1 MSRYARLR
9 GRPTVEGRRAVI
21 EALRAG
27 REITQILMQD
37 DVQLGP
43 QLREIVFLAN
53 SSGIEVNGVSRPDL
67 DRQSATRKHQG
78 VIAIIPDTRYVPIED
93 LVFAA
98 DNRDEAPLVIVLDG
112 VQDPHNLG
120 AIARTVDA
128 AGGHGIVIPERR
140 AAGISPGAI
149 RASAGALE
157 HVPVAR
163 VPNMPK
169 NAEYLKTLGLNLIGL
184 DQDAEGHYSE
194 PDYTLPTAIVVGSE
208 ERGISPRVRSVCQ
221 SLISIPLRGQM
232 ASLNASVAAAI
243 VLYEAL
249 RQRYPSDRDKS

>member
-1 MSRYARLR
+1 
-9 GRPTVEGRRAVI
+9 
-21 EALRAG
+21 
-27 REITQILMQD
+27 MQD

-53 SSGIEVNGVSRPDL
+53 SAGIEVDGVSRRDL

-98 DNRDEAPLVIVLDG
+98 DNRDEAPLLIVLDG

-120 AIARTVDA
+120 AIARTLDA

-157 HVPVAR
+157 HVPVTR
-163 VPNMPK
+163 VNNIAK
-169 NAEYLKTLGLNLIGL
+169 SAVYLKTLGLNLIGL
-184 DQDAEGHYSE
+184 DQVAEGHYSE
-194 PDYTLPTAIVVGSE
+194 PDYTVPTAIVVGSE
-208 ERGISPRVRSVCQ
+208 ERGISPGVRSACE

-243 VLYEAL
+243 VLYEAV
-249 RQRYPSDRDKS
+249 RQRSGLKRDRS

>member
-1 MSRYARLR
+1 
-9 GRPTVEGRRAVI
+9 
-21 EALRAG
+21 
-27 REITQILMQD
+27 MQD
-37 DVQLGP
+37 DAQLGP

-53 SSGIEVNGVSRPDL
+53 GAGIEVDGVSRRDL

-78 VIAIIPDTRYVPIED
+78 VIAIVPDTRYVPIED

-98 DNRDEAPLVIVLDG
+98 DNRDEQPLLIMLDG

-163 VPNMPK
+163 VNNVAK
-169 NAEYLKTLGLNLIGL
+169 SAEYLKTIGLNVIGL
-184 DQDAEGHYSE
+184 EQDAESHYSE
-194 PDYTLPTAIVVGSE
+194 PDYTAPTAIVVGSE
-208 ERGISPRVRSVCQ
+208 ERGISPGVRSACQ
-221 SLISIPLRGQM
+221 SLISIPLRGNM

-243 VLYEAL
+243 VLYEAV
-249 RQRYPSDRDKS
+249 RQRSGVERERS

>member
-1 MSRYARLR
+1 MSRYTRLR
-9 GRPTVEGRRAVI
+9 KRPTVEGRRAVI

-27 REITQILMQD
+27 RDIDQILMQD
-37 DVQLGP
+37 DAQLGP

-53 SSGIEVNGVSRPDL
+53 GAGIEVDGVSRRDL

-78 VIAIIPDTRYVPIED
+78 VIAIVPDTRYVPIED

-98 DNRDEAPLVIVLDG
+98 DNRNEPPLLIMLDG

-163 VPNMPK
+163 VNNVAK
-169 NAEYLKTLGLNLIGL
+169 SAEYLKTIGLNLIGL
-184 DQDAEGHYSE
+184 EQDAESHYSE
-194 PDYTLPTAIVVGSE
+194 PDYTAPTAIVVGSE
-208 ERGISPRVRSVCQ
+208 ERGISPGVRSACQ
-221 SLISIPLRGQM
+221 SLISIPLRGNM

-243 VLYEAL
+243 VLYEAV
-249 RQRYPSDRDKS
+249 RQRSGVERERP

>member
-1 MSRYARLR
+1 MSRYSRLR
-9 GRPTVEGRRAVI
+9 KRPTVEGRRAVI

-27 REITQILMQD
+27 RDIDQILMQD
-37 DVQLGP
+37 DAQLGP

-53 SSGIEVNGVSRPDL
+53 GAGIEVDGVSRRDL

-78 VIAIIPDTRYVPIED
+78 VIAIVPDTRYVPIED

-98 DNRDEAPLVIVLDG
+98 DNRNEPPLLIMLDG

-163 VPNMPK
+163 VNNVAK
-169 NAEYLKTLGLNLIGL
+169 SAEYLKTIGLNLIGL
-184 DQDAEGHYSE
+184 EQDAESHYSE
-194 PDYTLPTAIVVGSE
+194 PDYTAPTAIVVGSE
-208 ERGISPRVRSVCQ
+208 ERGISPGVRSACQ
-221 SLISIPLRGQM
+221 SLISIPLRGNM

-243 VLYEAL
+243 VLYEAV
-249 RQRYPSDRDKS
+249 RQRSGAERERP